1 MAYLPTGKGNYTNN
15 PIAFAPDSFDSLVVW
30 YDSNSAVKSNG
41 NLLSWSDKTLYSNT
55 IIPGTSRTVS
65 NYNFS
70 NSYYTNQRT
79 LEFKYPNSGS
89 AAVGAGATIF
99 TVWNPFAALAA
110 TSNLTQNL
118 VSIFVDNMANPRDS
132 GSNFCVGITG
142 GSTLSNFSIF
152 TSDLL
157 GLSASTYETLTFNS
171 YTGSPQIINAICF
184 NSNYLGSGNYS
195 RGYVNGTC
203 VSSNNTP
210 IILTNSQQFFNIFIG
225 DSNYLNS
232 VTSNHGGASYIYETL
247 VYNTVLSP
255 AQISQVNNY
264 LKTQNGTAALA
275 NGGNFTY

>member
-1 MAYLPTGKGNYTNN
+1 MAYLPTGKGDYTNP
-15 PIAFAPDSFDSLVVW
+15 PIAFAPDSFDGLVVW

-55 IIPGTSRTVS
+55 IIPGTTRNVS

-70 NSYYTNQRT
+70 NSYYTNQHT

-99 TVWNPFAALAA
+99 TVWKPFAALAT
-110 TSNLTQNL
+110 TSNLSQNL
-118 VSIFVDNMANPRDS
+118 VSVFVDNMANPGDF
-132 GSNFCVGITG
+132 GSNFSVGITG

-152 TSDLL
+152 TSDLSV
-157 GLSASTYETLTFNS
+157 LSGSTYKTLTFSS
-171 YTGSPQIINAICF
+171 YTSQSQIINAICF
-184 NSNYLGSGNYS
+184 NSNYLGTGYS
-195 RGYVNGTC
+195 RGYLNGAC
-203 VSSNNTP
+203 VSSNTVP
-210 IILTNSQQFFNIFIG
+210 ITLTNNQKFFNVFIG
-225 DSNYLNS
+225 DSNYFNS

-255 AQISQVNNY
+255 AQISQVNKY
-264 LKTQNGTAALA
+264 LQAKNGTAALA